1 MTNWYSGI
9 YKSLIIASVISF
21 IIYYFSSGN
30 VSLGALISGY
40 SVLTLSILMI
50 LYIILFNLL
59 QATQNQGFFQ
69 SILTMITAC
78 GPFLLMLFVI
88 GFTLYS
94 IIKYKNRILLGRVS
108 NGYATFS
115 NITILMTLLQVYLV
129 YTNIN
134 TDKFETTKK
143 LSKITTSILYLYGV
157 ITAISS
163 ITLFTILN
171 NFSADGFQSTFYTF
185 SHLKRPLNTII

>member
-40 SVLTLSILMI
+40 SVLSLSIFMI

-69 SILTMITAC
+69 TLLTMITSC

-88 GFTLYS
+88 GFVLYLV
-94 IIKYKNRILLGRVS
+94 IKYKNRILLKHVS
-108 NGYATFS
+108 SSYTTFS

-129 YTNIN
+129 YININ

-143 LSKITTSILYLYGV
+143 LSKITTSLLYLYG
-157 ITAISS
+157 IISAISS

-171 NFSADGFQSTFYTF
+171 NFSADGFQSTFSTF
-185 SHLKRPLNTII
+185 

>member
-69 SILTMITAC
+69 SMLTMITAC
-78 GPFLLMLFVI
+78 GPFLLMLFII

-94 IIKYKNRILLGRVS
+94 IIKYKNRILLGHVS
-108 NGYATFS
+108 NGYTIFS
-115 NITILMTLLQVYLV
+115 NITVLMILLQVYLV
-129 YTNIN
+129 YNNIN

-171 NFSADGFQSTFYTF
+171 NFSADGFR
-185 SHLKRPLNTII
+185 LLE

>member
-40 SVLTLSILMI
+40 SVLTLSIMMI
-50 LYIILFNLL
+50 LYIVLFNLL
-59 QATQNQGFFQ
+59 QVNQNQGFFQ
-69 SILTMITAC
+69 TMLTMITTC
-78 GPFLLMLFVI
+78 GPFLLMLFII

-94 IIKYKNRILLGRVS
+94 IIKYKNRILLGHVS
-108 NGYATFS
+108 NGYTIFS
-115 NITILMTLLQVYLV
+115 NITVLMILLQVYLV
-129 YTNIN
+129 YNNIN

-171 NFSADGFQSTFYTF
+171 NFSADG
-185 SHLKRPLNTII
+185 

>member
-40 SVLTLSILMI
+40 SVLTLSIIMI
-50 LYIILFNLL
+50 LYIILFILL
-59 QATQNQGFFQ
+59 QVTQNQGFFQ

-171 NFSADGFQSTFYTF
+171 NFSADGFQSTFSTF
-185 SHLKRPLNTII
+185 

>member
-21 IIYYFSSGN
+21 IIYYFSSGD

-40 SVLTLSILMI
+40 SVLTMSILMI

-59 QATQNQGFFQ
+59 QVTQNKGFFQ
-69 SILTMITAC
+69 SLLTMITAC

-88 GFTLYS
+88 GFVLYLV
-94 IIKYKNRILLGRVS
+94 IKYKNRILSGHVYT
-108 NGYATFS
+108 GYNTFT
-115 NITILMTLLQVYLV
+115 NITILMILLQVYLV
-129 YTNIN
+129 YNNIN
-134 TDKFETTKK
+134 SDKFESTYR
-143 LSKITTSILYLYGV
+143 LSKITTSLLYLYGV
-157 ITAISS
+157 ISVISS

-171 NFSADGFQSTFYTF
+171 NFSADGF
-185 SHLKRPLNTII
+185 HLLKKVEPKQ

>member
-40 SVLTLSILMI
+40 SVLTLSIIMI

-59 QATQNQGFFQ
+59 QVTQNQGFFQ

-171 NFSADGFQSTFYTF
+171 NFSADGFQPTFSTF
-185 SHLKRPLNTII
+185 

>member
-69 SILTMITAC
+69 SILTMIRAC

-171 NFSADGFQSTFYTF
+171 NFSADGFQSTFSTF
-185 SHLKRPLNTII
+185 

>member
-40 SVLTLSILMI
+40 SVLTMSVLMI

-59 QATQNQGFFQ
+59 QGTQNQGFFQ
-69 SILTMITAC
+69 SILTMITVC

-171 NFSADGFQSTFYTF
+171 NFSADGFQSTF
-185 SHLKRPLNTII
+185 

>member
-40 SVLTLSILMI
+40 SVLTLSIMMI
-50 LYIILFNLL
+50 LYIVLFNLL
-59 QATQNQGFFQ
+59 QVNQNQGFFQ
-69 SILTMITAC
+69 TMLTMITSC
-78 GPFLLMLFVI
+78 GPFLLMLFII

-94 IIKYKNRILLGRVS
+94 IIKYKNRILLGHVS
-108 NGYATFS
+108 NGYTIFS
-115 NITILMTLLQVYLV
+115 NITVLMILLQVYLV
-129 YTNIN
+129 YNNIN

-157 ITAISS
+157 ITAITS

-171 NFSADGFQSTFYTF
+171 NFSADGFR
-185 SHLKRPLNTII
+185 LLE